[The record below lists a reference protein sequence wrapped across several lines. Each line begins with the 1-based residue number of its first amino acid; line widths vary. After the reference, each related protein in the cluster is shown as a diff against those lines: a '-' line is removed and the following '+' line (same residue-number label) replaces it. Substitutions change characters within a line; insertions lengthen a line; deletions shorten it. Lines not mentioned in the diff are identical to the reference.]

1 MLLAPVGLVVFT
13 FSLIIGHFI
22 SEPLRLLAKKTAAYR
37 TGTDVPFEPDGRLY
51 EADQLS
57 ADFKALV
64 QTTKSQQHDLV
75 LKERRQAAFIS
86 DVAHELRTPLTDR
99 KSVV

>member
-1 MLLAPVGLVVFT
+1 M
-13 FSLIIGHFI
+13 
-22 SEPLRLLAKKTAAYR
+22 AKKTAAYR

-86 DVAHELRTPLTDR
+86 DVAHELRTPL
-99 KSVV
+99 